1 MDFVTIKDCK
11 EAVQQRKEAKK
22 EKRQFKAPADLISQ
36 SGTNGECYFLL
47 S

>member
-22 EKRQFKAPADLISQ
+22 KKGNLKLI
-36 SGTNGECYFLL
+36 
-47 S
+47 